1 MQLLQ
6 SVLLFASETTMI
18 VVAILIVLFSIAMLI
33 ARGRLKPELEIEDI
47 GEHFK
52 RFQNALEA
60 ETLDKKKLKLK
71 AKAAKKLLKIEKKT
85 DSNRKRLFVLD
96 FDGDMKASGVENL
109 RQEISAILQVA
120 TSEDEVV
127 LRLESPG
134 GVVHGYGL
142 AASQLMRLTSRS
154 IPLKICVD
162 KIAAS
167 GGYMMACVGS
177 QILAAPFAIIG
188 SIGVVASLPNFHKLL
203 QKHDVEYKE
212 ITAGEY
218 KRTVSILGEITE
230 KGMEKFKSQLEETH
244 VLFKQFIAQNRP
256 TLNLNRVATG
266 EYWYGT
272 QALELGLI
280 DHIQTSDDY
289 LMSQPKNAQILKI
302 KFNVK
307 KPLSERLSIGISN
320 TAQLIIEKL
329 IYKNHS
335 SVGKI

>member
-1 MQLLQ
+1 MQFIH
-6 SVLLFASETTMI
+6 SILLFASEAAVI
-18 VVAILIVLFSIAMLI
+18 VVALLIILFAIALLI

-52 RFQNALEA
+52 RFKHVLES
-60 ETLDKKKLKLK
+60 EILDKKKLKSKHK
-71 AKAAKKLLKIEKKT
+71 AEKKIIKLEKK
-85 DSNRKRLFVLD
+85 SESPRKRIFVLD
-96 FDGDMKASGVENL
+96 FDGDMKASAVDSL

-120 TSEDEVV
+120 TEEDEVV

-142 AASQLMRLTSRS
+142 AASQLMRLTTRS
-154 IPLKICVD
+154 ITLNICVD

-177 QILAAPFAIIG
+177 KILAAPFAIIG

-212 ITAGEY
+212 VTAGEY

-244 VLFKQFIAQNRP
+244 VLFKNFIAHNRP

-302 KFNVK
+302 KFNIK
-307 KPLSERLSIGISN
+307 KPLSERFSIGISN
-320 TAQLIIEKL
+320 AAQLIIEKL
-329 IYKNHS
+329 IYNNHS

>member
-6 SVLLFASETTMI
+6 SILLFASETALI
-18 VVAILIVLFSIAMLI
+18 VVAILIVLAAIALLV
-33 ARGRLKPELEIEDI
+33 ARGRMKPELEIEDI

-52 RFQNALEA
+52 SFRHTLEA
-60 ETLDKKKLKLK
+60 EILDKKKLKAHLK
-71 AKAAKKLLKIEKKT
+71 EEKKLAKLEKKT
-85 DSNRKRLFVLD
+85 KDQRRLFVLD
-96 FDGDMKASGVENL
+96 FDGDLKASGVESL

-120 TSEDEVV
+120 TTNDEVV

-142 AASQLMRLTSRS
+142 AASQLMRLTEKS
-154 IPLKICVD
+154 IPLVICVD

-177 QILAAPFAIIG
+177 QILAAPFAILG

-212 ITAGEY
+212 VTAGEY

-244 VLFKQFIAQNRP
+244 ILFKNFISHNRP
-256 TLNLNRVATG
+256 NLNLARVATG

-280 DHIQTSDDY
+280 DKIQTSHDY
-289 LMSQPKNAQILKI
+289 LMSQPKSAQILKV

-307 KPLSERLSIGISN
+307 KHLSERLSIGISN
-320 TAQLIIEKL
+320 TAQLILEKIL
-329 IYKNHS
+329 YKNQN